1 MGVVEGIRYQG
12 QKATEWV
19 TNLRDTAPAM
29 FREWLGR
36 EAWHMEE
43 DDLDNAIVPEGFTQ
57 EDFSRW
63 MEKDVLEYL

>member
-1 MGVVEGIRYQG
+1 MEEEPVGALKI
-12 QKATEWV
+12 AI
-19 TNLRDTAPAM
+19 L
-29 FREWLGR
+29 
-36 EAWHMEE
+36 EE